1 MVKDFGDAGDA
12 CDALCMF
19 RSGSS
24 IGEDSWRTSPLTAPC
39 KEPGTCCLSCA
50 CPCCTACQQ
59 RQEILRLANLD
70 YVCCGGLFAD
80 WGCCL
85 FGRCGRSCPVLEE
98 PFPLPIFGVLLE
110 AFCCTPFAIIG
121 NRKLIQ
127 DEFHR
132 ASDEWDDCICCCS
145 STYYLFAPQ
154 QEVSASR
161 RFAASQMAQHADE
174 LRLIRRQY
182 APEARTYCAA
192 SLQ

>member
-1 MVKDFGDAGDA
+1 MALAVRMVKDSGDAGA

-19 RSGSS
+19 KSGSS
-24 IGEDSWRTSPLTAPC
+24 IKEDSWRTSPLTAPC
-39 KEPGTCCLSCA
+39 KEPGTCCLSCT

-85 FGRCGRSCPVLEE
+85 FGRCGRSCPILEE
-98 PFPLPIFGVLLE
+98 PFPLPILGVLLE

-132 ASDEWDDCICCCS
+132 ASDEWDDCICCC
-145 STYYLFAPQ
+145 
-154 QEVSASR
+154 
-161 RFAASQMAQHADE
+161 FAASQMAQHADE
-174 LRLIRRQY
+174 LRLIHRQY
-182 APEARTYCAA
+182 APEARTYCTA
-192 SLQ
+192 SLP